1 VVLKETTF
9 CNGKGRCRPVRDP
22 KNKRQLCAV
31 EMRWAICLDDLNK
44 VHVWVRGDHGPKW
57 RVDLKAMKIAPFV
70 RAKILEAD
78 GLDHGPGGHT
88 TPMGELLRIQA
99 QIGDLDDATR
109 DIVPTLKQLQG
120 LLGYERACAR
130 QGGGSIIDGLARALA
145 DERIRAH
152 VLYPGPEDRSLHE
165 EVRNRDPFF
174 IMLMAKR
181 ARYLIRQWGHQIIG
195 LDGLFKLSKMR
206 WPVWAVVVQD
216 TQGHAWPVVFVFA
229 SIERTEIL
237 ARALRCLHR
246 HVVEDGEPWKP
257 IVMIDKD
264 EVERGA
270 VAAMGW
276 EYLLCDFHIQKTW
289 RAVLRQ
295 TSLRGTPPKYIH

>member
-1 VVLKETTF
+1 
-9 CNGKGRCRPVRDP
+9 
-22 KNKRQLCAV
+22 
-31 EMRWAICLDDLNK
+31 
-44 VHVWVRGDHGPKW
+44 
-57 RVDLKAMKIAPFV
+57 
-70 RAKILEAD
+70 
-78 GLDHGPGGHT
+78 
-88 TPMGELLRIQA
+88 
-99 QIGDLDDATR
+99 
-109 DIVPTLKQLQG
+109 
-120 LLGYERACAR
+120 
-130 QGGGSIIDGLARALA
+130 
-145 DERIRAH
+145 
-152 VLYPGPEDRSLHE
+152 
-165 EVRNRDPFF
+165 
-174 IMLMAKR
+174 MAKR

-276 EYLLCDFHIQKTW
+276 EYLLCDFHVQKTW

-295 TSLRGTPPKYIH
+295 TSLRGKKINAAKLLVRLKLKKSDSPLGDSPHRIIPWSQFPCRSRRRFRYHHSRHCRRCSRRGPHGHRR